1 MTVADS
7 DTRQVFFVTVERLA
21 LVQRAVAVLADT
33 PEEAEALVLNGEGL
47 DIGYLG
53 GTEVNNETKIVDVGY
68 EDEIPAGLSENVETL
83 RLTLREINGR

>member
-53 GTEVNNETKIVDVGY
+53 GTEVNNETKIVNVGY